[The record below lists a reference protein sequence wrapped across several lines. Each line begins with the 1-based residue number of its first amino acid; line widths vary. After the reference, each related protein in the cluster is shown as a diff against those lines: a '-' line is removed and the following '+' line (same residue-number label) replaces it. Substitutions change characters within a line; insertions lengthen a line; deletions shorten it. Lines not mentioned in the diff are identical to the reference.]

1 MAPRSGLRCQAGEGR
16 ELLLPGV
23 PAPGVSLWG
32 EWDAVGTGELAGS
45 AGTRGVALSEPRAAM
60 PQDVPCHPGVGA
72 ARPHPCAARVWD
84 GELERR
90 RCLKG

>member
-1 MAPRSGLRCQAGEGR
+1 MPWGQERWLGLLG
-16 ELLLPGV
+16 
-23 PAPGVSLWG
+23 
-32 EWDAVGTGELAGS
+32 
-45 AGTRGVALSEPRAAM
+45 RGVAVPEPRAAM
-60 PQDVPCHPGVGA
+60 PLDVPCHPGVGA